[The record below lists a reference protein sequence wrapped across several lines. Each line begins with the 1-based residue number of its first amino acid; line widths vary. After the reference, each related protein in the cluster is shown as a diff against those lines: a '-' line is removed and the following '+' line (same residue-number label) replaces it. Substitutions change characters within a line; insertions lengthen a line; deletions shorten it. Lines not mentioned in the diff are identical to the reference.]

1 MNPSTSRFSLRIR
14 VQICLLVVIS
24 AATPLSAWAFSEASG
39 TYQEAVRQEIT
50 RQETLLDDVRTVYTD
65 DASLAFNVA
74 AASARADALR
84 PVRHESRT
92 AAAEYEIAAQT
103 AFTLRGAADSG
114 SLLNDAYR
122 HENLGYDL
130 PRRLADLQRDKPK
143 PYGLAPE
150 ATMRS
155 GDVWVRWGLV
165 FAALVG
171 LAVLAGVAAANV
183 VRPHA
188 LRRPPGPDRR
198 RVVRDLQLIPQPAV
212 PPSGESRLAT
222 LLNLFVVV
230 LLMVLPLGGIYAAG
244 VEQRAQA
251 EAARKATQLGTAA
264 LAYGQRMAFLD
275 GSRRTAELAELQAM
289 ARERASLETGVT
301 PAQARHERVVAVV
314 ETRAAER
321 VRRIADYMGR
331 PPTRA
336 DRVDAAAV
344 MALGKESEHLLSGLR
359 TEQKRQVGLA
369 DRASS
374 RGLYLG
380 AAAAITAVA
389 EMLVAAAVSDG
400 RQRWLLWPVTAA
412 ACSTL
417 LTVMALL

>member
-14 VQICLLVVIS
+14 VQICLLAVIS
-24 AATPLSAWAFSEASG
+24 VATPLSAWAFSEASG
-39 TYQEAVRQEIT
+39 TYQDAVRQEIT
-50 RQETLLDDVRTVYTD
+50 RQETLLDDVRTVYTE
-65 DASLAFNVA
+65 DARLAFDVA

-84 PVRHESRT
+84 PIRHEGRT

-103 AFTLRGAADSG
+103 AFALRSAADSG
-114 SLLNDAYR
+114 SFLHDAYR
-122 HENLGYDL
+122 HKNLGYDL

-143 PYGLAPE
+143 SYGLAPE

-155 GDVWVRWGLV
+155 GDMWVMWGLV

-171 LAVLAGVAAANV
+171 MAVIGGVAAANV
-183 VRPHA
+183 VRPPA

-212 PPSGESRLAT
+212 TPSGESRPAA
-222 LLNLFVVV
+222 LLGLFIVV
-230 LLMVLPLGGIYAAG
+230 LLMVLPLGGIYASG

-264 LAYGQRMAFLD
+264 LAYGQRTAFLD
-275 GSRRTAELAELQAM
+275 GSRRTAELTELQAM

-301 PAQARHERVVAVV
+301 PAQARHERVVSVV
-314 ETRAAER
+314 ETRAAGR
-321 VRRIADYMGR
+321 VREIADYMGR

-336 DRVDAAAV
+336 DRVDAATV
-344 MALGKESEHLLSGLR
+344 RALGKESEHLLSGLR
-359 TEQKRQVGLA
+359 TEQKRQVSLA
-369 DRASS
+369 EGASS

-380 AAAAITAVA
+380 AAAAIAAVA
-389 EMLVAAAVSDG
+389 EMLAAAAVSDG
-400 RQRWLLWPVTAA
+400 RPRWLLWPMTAA
-412 ACSTL
+412 ACSTV
-417 LTVMALL
+417 LTAMALI